1 MTPAPF
7 PPTSR
12 YASVE
17 VTTYTEPSGREIAHL
32 RRRFCPNPDQLTAVS
47 SYTVTQGDRLDRIA
61 AHTLGDPLQ
70 FWQVAD
76 ANRALRAD
84 ELTER
89 IGRRLRI
96 TLPAGFGGIA
106 GA

>member
-12 YASVE
+12 YAAVE
-17 VTTYTEPSGREIAHL
+17 VTTYTEPGGRVIAYL
-32 RRRFCPNPDQLTAVS
+32 RRRFCPDPDRLVQVS
-47 SYTVTQGDRLDRIA
+47 SYTVAQGDRLDRIA
-61 AHTLGDPLQ
+61 AQAIGDPLQ

-76 ANRALRAD
+76 ANRAIRPAA
-84 ELTER
+84 LTEE

-96 TLPAGFGGIA
+96 TLPDGFGGVA